1 MYKRIRSIS
10 LIVLNL
16 TTCISCLIVSL
27 NLLIYGPIKILESN
41 SYIVAI
47 EVLLAFVAVV
57 LNAMEALKL
66 RRGIKL

>member
-1 MYKRIRSIS
+1 MYKRIRPIS

-16 TTCISCLIVSL
+16 TMCISCLIVSL
-27 NLLIYGPIKILESN
+27 NLLIYGPIKILELN